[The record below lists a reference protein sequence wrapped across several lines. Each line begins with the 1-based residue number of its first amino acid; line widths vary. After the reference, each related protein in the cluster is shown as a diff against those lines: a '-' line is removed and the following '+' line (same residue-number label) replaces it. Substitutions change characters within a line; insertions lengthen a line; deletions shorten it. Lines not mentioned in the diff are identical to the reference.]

1 MDEKIS
7 SSVDPRTVGLNRS
20 GRPKGAVNK
29 TTKAAKEAIAE
40 AFENMGGIQALVE
53 WAGKNDDNR
62 KVFYSQIWPKIVPLQ
77 IGGEPGNPLRTE
89 MDLTGLSDEQ
99 LRALASIKLPG

>member
-1 MDEKIS
+1 MAGNKIS
-7 SSVDPRTVGLNRS
+7 AVVDQSKANLNRA

-40 AFENMGGIQALVE
+40 AFEKMGGTKALVT
-53 WAGKNDDNR
+53 WAAKSDDNR

-77 IGGEPGNPLRTE
+77 VGGDQDNPIVTE
-89 MDLTGLSDEQ
+89 IVQRIVRS
-99 LRALASIKLPG
+99 